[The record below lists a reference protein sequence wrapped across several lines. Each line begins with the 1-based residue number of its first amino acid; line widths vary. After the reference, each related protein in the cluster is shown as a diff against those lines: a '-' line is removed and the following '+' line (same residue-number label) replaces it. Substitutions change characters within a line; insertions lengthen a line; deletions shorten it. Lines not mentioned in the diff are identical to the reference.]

1 MDQKGTITFEEV
13 KTMYNQNVKLE
24 VILAVRSPIQ
34 VVIGNQKYA
43 VTGVS
48 KSDFLE
54 QICAP
59 AEKEANL

>member
-1 MDQKGTITFEEV
+1 MNQKRTITFEEV
-13 KTMYNQNVKLE
+13 KTMYNQNVELE
-24 VILAVRSPIQ
+24 IILAVRSPIQ
-34 VVIGNQKYA
+34 VMIGGQKYT

-59 AEKEANL
+59 GENQS

>member
-1 MDQKGTITFEEV
+1 MNQKRTITFEEV

-24 VILAVRSPIQ
+24 IILAVKSPIQ
-34 VVIGNQKYA
+34 VKIGGKKYA

-59 AEKEANL
+59 AENQS

>member
-1 MDQKGTITFEEV
+1 MDQKRTITFEEV
-13 KTMYNQNVKLE
+13 KTMYNQNVNLE
-24 VILAVRSPIQ
+24 VILAVKSPIQ
-34 VVIGNQKYA
+34 VMIGSQKYI

-59 AEKEANL
+59 SEEESNL

>member
-24 VILAVRSPIQ
+24 IILAVRSPIQ
-34 VVIGNQKYA
+34 VKIGNQKYT

-59 AEKEANL
+59 AENQS